1 MLCQAKGATS
11 GLMPLR
17 LFNHPGAGSEE
28 FYSVQGA
35 GHDQFLDNSGIGW
48 HQGGVS
54 SFISLLVSSSLG
66 SIFLWS
72 QFSSG
77 GGLLPIKTTHNS
89 GMCVRPLSIPFRE
102 LEVW

>member
-1 MLCQAKGATS
+1 M
-11 GLMPLR
+11 
-17 LFNHPGAGSEE
+17 

-35 GHDQFLDNSGIGW
+35 GHDQFMDNSRIGW

-72 QFSSG
+72 QFSSE
-77 GGLLPIKTTHNS
+77 GGLLPVKTTHNS
-89 GMCVRPLSIPFRE
+89 GIYVRPLSISFRE
-102 LEVW
+102 LGVW